1 LEVLA
6 VPVEGVGVH
15 DRDVLLQHPP
25 RRERAGRGRGD
36 AGVTGRRR

>member
-1 LEVLA
+1 LEALA
-6 VPVEGVGVH
+6 VLVEGVDVD
-15 DRDVLLQHPP
+15 DRDVLFQQPP